1 MEYKIIS
8 TGSKGNA
15 VVVDGRILID
25 CGVPFRRLESVY
37 RDLDAVLLTH
47 IHSDHFQPKTLAR
60 LAAER
65 PSLRFFAC
73 PWLGPD
79 LQGAGVPLR
88 QITITQP
95 DRWYDTGYCF
105 VKACETKHN
114 VQNCC
119 WHIWFNDGSKVFYA
133 TDMGNLNGITAPYY
147 DLYLVEAN
155 YRDEEI
161 QAKIAE
167 KKVNGEYIYEK
178 RVLRDHM
185 SEQDAIDWVYGNMRP
200 DSTYPSNTDPKDM
213 FISCGRMFAYVQN
226 TIIRT
231 CWQFLDKPMNRR
243 LLDTITDTVNI
254 WLNGLVGSGY
264 LLGARVEISEDENP
278 VTQLMAGIIKIHVY
292 MTPASPAQEIDFVLE
307 YDSSYVTSALTA

>member
-15 VVVDGRILID
+15 VVVDGCILID

-79 LQGAGVPLR
+79 LQNAGVPLR
-88 QITITQP
+88 QITITTP

-114 VQNCC
+114 VRNCC

-133 TDMGNLNGITAPYY
+133 TDMGKGN
-147 DLYLVEAN
+147 
-155 YRDEEI
+155 
-161 QAKIAE
+161 
-167 KKVNGEYIYEK
+167 
-178 RVLRDHM
+178 
-185 SEQDAIDWVYGNMRP
+185 YGNAALHRLP
-200 DSTYPSNTDPKDM
+200 RS
-213 FISCGRMFAYVQN
+213 
-226 TIIRT
+226 RT
-231 CWQFLDKPMNRR
+231 CIHQNRGHGR
-243 LLDTITDTVNI
+243 
-254 WLNGLVGSGY
+254 G
-264 LLGARVEISEDENP
+264 
-278 VTQLMAGIIKIHVY
+278 
-292 MTPASPAQEIDFVLE
+292 
-307 YDSSYVTSALTA
+307 

>member
-15 VVVDGRILID
+15 VVVDDRILID

-79 LQGAGVPLR
+79 LQNAGVPLR
-88 QITITQP
+88 QITITTP

-114 VQNCC
+114 VRNCC

-147 DLYLVEAN
+147 DL
-155 YRDEEI
+155 
-161 QAKIAE
+161 
-167 KKVNGEYIYEK
+167 
-178 RVLRDHM
+178 
-185 SEQDAIDWVYGNMRP
+185 S
-200 DSTYPSNTDPKDM
+200 
-213 FISCGRMFAYVQN
+213 GR
-226 TIIRT
+226 
-231 CWQFLDKPMNRR
+231 
-243 LLDTITDTVNI
+243 
-254 WLNGLVGSGY
+254 G
-264 LLGARVEISEDENP
+264 
-278 VTQLMAGIIKIHVY
+278 QL
-292 MTPASPAQEIDFVLE
+292 P
-307 YDSSYVTSALTA
+307 

>member
-15 VVVDGRILID
+15 VVVNGRILID

-79 LQGAGVPLR
+79 LQNAGVPLR
-88 QITITQP
+88 QITITTP

-114 VQNCC
+114 VRNCC
-119 WHIWFNDGSKVFYA
+119 WHIWFNDGSKWRWVIKSMA
-133 TDMGNLNGITAPYY
+133 IKMKHTDKDGTWTHTTVSVTLME
-147 DLYLVEAN
+147 YL
-155 YRDEEI
+155 
-161 QAKIAE
+161 
-167 KKVNGEYIYEK
+167 
-178 RVLRDHM
+178 
-185 SEQDAIDWVYGNMRP
+185 
-200 DSTYPSNTDPKDM
+200 
-213 FISCGRMFAYVQN
+213 
-226 TIIRT
+226 
-231 CWQFLDKPMNRR
+231 
-243 LLDTITDTVNI
+243 
-254 WLNGLVGSGY
+254 
-264 LLGARVEISEDENP
+264 
-278 VTQLMAGIIKIHVY
+278 
-292 MTPASPAQEIDFVLE
+292 AQ
-307 YDSSYVTSALTA
+307 

>member
-79 LQGAGVPLR
+79 LQNAGVPLR
-88 QITITQP
+88 QITITTP

-105 VKACETKHN
+105 QLFAATGLFNEPVVKFQRC
-114 VQNCC
+114 
-119 WHIWFNDGSKVFYA
+119 
-133 TDMGNLNGITAPYY
+133 
-147 DLYLVEAN
+147 
-155 YRDEEI
+155 
-161 QAKIAE
+161 
-167 KKVNGEYIYEK
+167 
-178 RVLRDHM
+178 
-185 SEQDAIDWVYGNMRP
+185 
-200 DSTYPSNTDPKDM
+200 
-213 FISCGRMFAYVQN
+213 
-226 TIIRT
+226 
-231 CWQFLDKPMNRR
+231 RR
-243 LLDTITDTVNI
+243 KAFSL
-254 WLNGLVGSGY
+254 
-264 LLGARVEISEDENP
+264 
-278 VTQLMAGIIKIHVY
+278 
-292 MTPASPAQEIDFVLE
+292 FV
-307 YDSSYVTSALTA
+307 

>member
-79 LQGAGVPLR
+79 LQNAGVPLR
-88 QITITQP
+88 QITITTP

-114 VQNCC
+114 VRNCC

-155 YRDEEI
+155 YYRSRYIDAAKTAQYIEI
-161 QAKIAE
+161 GQISAGDAE
-167 KKVNGEYIYEK
+167 HVTTLCKKAAIEYK
-178 RVLRDHM
+178 
-185 SEQDAIDWVYGNMRP
+185 
-200 DSTYPSNTDPKDM
+200 
-213 FISCGRMFAYVQN
+213 
-226 TIIRT
+226 
-231 CWQFLDKPMNRR
+231 
-243 LLDTITDTVNI
+243 
-254 WLNGLVGSGY
+254 
-264 LLGARVEISEDENP
+264 
-278 VTQLMAGIIKIHVY
+278 
-292 MTPASPAQEIDFVLE
+292 
-307 YDSSYVTSALTA
+307 TAA

>member
-15 VVVDGRILID
+15 VVVDDRILID

-60 LAAER
+60 LAAE
-65 PSLRFFAC
+65 
-73 PWLGPD
+73 
-79 LQGAGVPLR
+79 LR
-88 QITITQP
+88 QITITTP

-114 VQNCC
+114 VRNCC

-200 DSTYPSNTDPKDM
+200 DSTY
-213 FISCGRMFAYVQN
+213 V
-226 TIIRT
+226 
-231 CWQFLDKPMNRR
+231 
-243 LLDTITDTVNI
+243 
-254 WLNGLVGSGY
+254 WLHCHK
-264 LLGARVEISEDENP
+264 EESE
-278 VTQLMAGIIKIHVY
+278 
-292 MTPASPAQEIDFVLE
+292 
-307 YDSSYVTSALTA
+307 

>member
-79 LQGAGVPLR
+79 LQNAGVPLR
-88 QITITQP
+88 QITITTP

-114 VQNCC
+114 VRNCC

-155 YRDEEI
+155 YRNEEI

-167 KKVNGEYIYEK
+167 KKVNGEYI
-178 RVLRDHM
+178 
-185 SEQDAIDWVYGNMRP
+185 
-200 DSTYPSNTDPKDM
+200 
-213 FISCGRMFAYVQN
+213 
-226 TIIRT
+226 
-231 CWQFLDKPMNRR
+231 
-243 LLDTITDTVNI
+243 
-254 WLNGLVGSGY
+254 
-264 LLGARVEISEDENP
+264 
-278 VTQLMAGIIKIHVY
+278 
-292 MTPASPAQEIDFVLE
+292 
-307 YDSSYVTSALTA
+307 

>member
-47 IHSDHFQPKTLAR
+47 IHSDHFQPKTLAH

-79 LQGAGVPLR
+79 LQNAGVPLR
-88 QITITQP
+88 QITITTP

-114 VQNCC
+114 VRNCC

-178 RVLRDHM
+178 RVLRDH
-185 SEQDAIDWVYGNMRP
+185 
-200 DSTYPSNTDPKDM
+200 
-213 FISCGRMFAYVQN
+213 
-226 TIIRT
+226 
-231 CWQFLDKPMNRR
+231 
-243 LLDTITDTVNI
+243 
-254 WLNGLVGSGY
+254 
-264 LLGARVEISEDENP
+264 
-278 VTQLMAGIIKIHVY
+278 
-292 MTPASPAQEIDFVLE
+292 SPATVA
-307 YDSSYVTSALTA
+307 DSASSLRLPGISGNSSTSCKGRCWRCRSPARYPGAAWRPTTTFTRW

>member
-1 MEYKIIS
+1 M
-8 TGSKGNA
+8 
-15 VVVDGRILID
+15 
-25 CGVPFRRLESVY
+25 
-37 RDLDAVLLTH
+37 
-47 IHSDHFQPKTLAR
+47 
-60 LAAER
+60 
-65 PSLRFFAC
+65 
-73 PWLGPD
+73 
-79 LQGAGVPLR
+79 PLR

-105 VKACETKHN
+105 VKACEAKHN

-200 DSTYPSNTDPKDM
+200 DSTY
-213 FISCGRMFAYVQN
+213 V
-226 TIIRT
+226 
-231 CWQFLDKPMNRR
+231 
-243 LLDTITDTVNI
+243 
-254 WLNGLVGSGY
+254 WLHCHKEES
-264 LLGARVEISEDENP
+264 
-278 VTQLMAGIIKIHVY
+278 K
-292 MTPASPAQEIDFVLE
+292 
-307 YDSSYVTSALTA
+307 